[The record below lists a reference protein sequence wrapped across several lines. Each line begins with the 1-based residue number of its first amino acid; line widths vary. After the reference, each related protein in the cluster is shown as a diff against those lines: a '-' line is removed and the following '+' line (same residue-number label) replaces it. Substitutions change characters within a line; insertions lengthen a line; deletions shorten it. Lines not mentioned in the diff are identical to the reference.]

1 MEIKSDQVRELREK
15 SKAGMMDCKRAL
27 VEANGDI
34 EKAAEILR
42 EKGLVKALKKA
53 SRVTKEGII
62 ESYIHQGS
70 KIGVLLEVNCET
82 DFVARNE
89 MFRSLVHDLALHIAA
104 SSPLYISIEDVPAEV
119 AEKEKEIYIKQAAN
133 EGKPE
138 NIAEKIAEG
147 KLKKYYE
154 ENVLLEQRYIR
165 DPDKKIDDLIK
176 EKIATIG
183 ENIVIKRFCR
193 YALGEYN

>member
-193 YALGEYN
+193 YAIGEYN